1 MHPSPGSLPGRRET
15 DRTFLEDTMCECDNA
30 NKQDMT
36 RRRMLGTMGKAAVAV
51 VALSPLSDGTLGV
64 GAAQEGAEPLHA
76 LAGPDRVVIRPGK
89 TYINSWAGYGVPPW
103 KRRRRWPGQP
113 EEAEPTGPEPTVA
126 WSKES
131 GPGGVTFENP
141 KAFATTAAFSAP
153 GTYVLKMVADNG
165 LEQSVSKFTVTV
177 RENDTPSD
185 HIQAVLTKGYKIKD
199 PIWGRQV
206 RNLMVN
212 WIPHCIDQ
220 INRSDLE
227 LGPGGI
233 DNFIEAGKAQ
243 RGEPHGDHK
252 GFVFSNAW
260 VHQTVESMSVALM
273 IDPQNDAEVMA
284 AQDKMRKTLEQWI
297 PIILAAR
304 EPDGYLQTAY
314 TLRDRTQWRERW
326 TPEGRSNHEGYT
338 QGYFIE
344 SGIAHHVMTG
354 GKDTRLYDAAKKC
367 ADTWCDHIGR
377 PPKQE
382 WFDGHQEMEQA
393 LVRFGHYVNS
403 VEGANRGRKYI
414 ELAKFLLDCRHGG
427 SDYDQSRLPVTQ
439 EYEAVGHAVRA
450 AYTYSGMG
458 DVALSTHDVDYLSA
472 VNSIWDS
479 VVNKKY
485 YLTGGIGSGETSEGF
500 GDEYSLPNRSYC
512 ESCSSCGEMRFQVKM
527 NRLYKDAKYADLIEE
542 TLYNGLLG
550 STDLEARHF
559 YYDNPLESNVPR
571 YEWHICPCCVGN
583 IPRTL
588 LMLPTWMYGTADDG
602 LYVNLFVGGT
612 VNVENVAGTDVEITQ
627 ENGYPW
633 RGNVAIT
640 VNPKASKAFAIRVR
654 VPNRAVSTLYRP
666 EPDANGVRSL
676 KVNGREVAL
685 KIENGY
691 VVLDRTWKKGDRI
704 DLELPLAVQRV
715 KADERVEAD
724 RGRVALK
731 YGPLVY
737 NIEKQDQDIDKVL
750 DPDAPLST
758 EWRENFLG
766 GVMVIKGLFTDGSPM
781 LAIPNYA
788 RYNRVE
794 GTYAPMR
801 PERPADGGP
810 PKPFPPTSIIW
821 IKDA

>member
-1 MHPSPGSLPGRRET
+1 
-15 DRTFLEDTMCECDNA
+15 MCDCCGCDSA

-36 RRRMLGTMGKAAVAV
+36 RREMLGTMGKAAVAT
-51 VALSPLSDGTLGV
+51 VALPPLMNGMTDPVTGMASL
-64 GAAQEGAEPLHA
+64 QA
-76 LAGPDRVVIRPGK
+76 LAGPDRVVIQPGK
-89 TYINSWAGYGVPPW
+89 TYINAWAGYGVPPW
-103 KRRRRWPGQP
+103 KRRRRWGRPQE
-113 EEAEPTGPEPTVA
+113 EEAPAGPEPTVS
-126 WSKES
+126 WSKKS
-131 GPGGVTFENP
+131 GPGEVTFENP
-141 KAFATTAAFSAP
+141 KAFATTATFSAP
-153 GTYVLKMVADNG
+153 GTYVLEMVADNRM
-165 LEQSVSKFTVTV
+165 EQTPSTFTVTV
-177 RENDTPSD
+177 REDDTPSD
-185 HIQAVLTKGYKIKD
+185 HIQAVLTKGYTIND
-199 PIWGRQV
+199 PIWSRQV
-206 RNLMVN
+206 KNLMVN

-220 INRSDLE
+220 INRTDLE

-233 DNFIEAGKAQ
+233 DNFVEAGKAQ
-243 RGEPHGDHK
+243 RGEPHGKHK
-252 GFVFSNAW
+252 GYVFANAW

-273 IDPQNDAEVMA
+273 IDPQGDEEIMA
-284 AQDKMRKTLEQWI
+284 AQDKMRKTLDDWI

-314 TLRDRTQWRERW
+314 TLRDKSRWHERW
-326 TPEGRSNHEGYT
+326 TPEGRNNHEGYT

-367 ADTWCDHIGR
+367 ADTWYDHIGP
-377 PPKQE
+377 PPKQK

-393 LVRFGHYVNS
+393 LVRFGHYVSS
-403 VEGANRGRKYI
+403 VEGEGKGDKYVQ
-414 ELAKFLLDCRHGG
+414 LAKFLLDCREGG

-458 DVALSTHDVDYLSA
+458 DVALSTHDTDYLSA

-485 YLTGGIGSGETSEGF
+485 YITGGIGSGETSEGF
-500 GDEYSLPNRSYC
+500 GDEYSLPNHSYC

-542 TLYNGLLG
+542 TVYNALLG
-550 STDLEARHF
+550 STDLEVKHY
-559 YYDNPLESNVPR
+559 YYDNPLDANVPR
-571 YEWHICPCCVGN
+571 YEWHTCPCCVGN

-588 LMLPTWMYGTADDG
+588 LMLPTWMYGTAHDG
-602 LYVNLFVGGT
+602 LYVNLFVGST
-612 VNVENVAGTDVEITQ
+612 VNVENVAGTEVEVTQ

-633 RGNVAIT
+633 TGDVAIT
-640 VNPKASKAFAIRVR
+640 VNPKVSKQFAIRIR
-654 VPNRAVSTLYRP
+654 VPNRAVSELYKP
-666 EPDANGVRSL
+666 TPDANGLKSI
-676 KVNGREVAL
+676 KVNGQKVSP

-691 VVLDRTWKKGDRI
+691 AVLDRTWKKGDKI
-704 DLELPLAVQRV
+704 EVELPLVVQRV
-715 KADERVEAD
+715 KADERIEAN

-750 DPDAPLST
+750 DPNAPLTT
-758 EWRENFLG
+758 EWRGDFLG
-766 GVMVIKGLFTDGSPM
+766 GVTVIKGKFTDGSPM
-781 LAIPNYA
+781 LAIPNYV

-801 PERPADGGP
+801 PPRPADGGR

-821 IKDA
+821 MKDA